1 MNKKRFTVMTAAITA
16 ACLGLGGLLFAE
28 NSDTKAQLTA
38 DFTKEKTE
46 ISENLF
52 GIFYEDINY
61 AADGGLYGELI
72 QNRSFEF
79 KKSHRGATESW
90 KNANIKAK
98 KQAKSKVKGKK
109 DNPLNE
115 NNPTYAQI
123 EVKRKWDGIENSGYN
138 GIPLEAGKTYP
149 LSLYLR
155 SPDKKIKKA
164 MIVIGSK
171 EKKARL
177 TKIKVKKITNE
188 WQKFTFDVTPAESTE
203 NGFIGI
209 YAGRWRGTL
218 DIDFV
223 SLFRADIY
231 KNEEN
236 GLRQDLAQMLEDLH
250 PAFVRFPGGCLVEGS
265 RLSDRYQW
273 KNTIGPVEERV
284 EELNFWNYQQSMGI
298 GFYEYFRLCEDI
310 GAEPIPIINCGISF
324 AGENNNEADVPMD
337 QMDSYAQDALD
348 LIEWATGPATSTW
361 GKKRADQGHP
371 QPFKLN
377 YLGIGNENGREHYY
391 ERYKYIADKVRE
403 KYPDIKLIMSS
414 GAFPSD
420 DTFYNTWKQVRKWE
434 ADPSSETIVDLVD
447 EHYYC
452 PPAWF
457 LSNTGRYDVSDFYP
471 RGKGQPKVFVG
482 EFASQVENKKGGTK
496 KPSTLYA
503 AVTAAAYMTS
513 LERNGDIVEIASYAP
528 LFARE
533 NNYQWSPD
541 MIWFTNTQVYGTPDY
556 YVQQL
561 FMNNKADKTVAYQLT
576 QPESDKEKAYIGGS
590 IGLGSWS
597 TTVEYKDITVTDKIS
612 GNITYNSK
620 TSSDL
625 SAFDSLSGAWDFKD
639 GSIIGSSSSENCRL
653 VMKGDG
659 SQHYVLQLKAKKTG
673 GNEGFLVMF
682 GHKDGSFYWWN
693 LGGWSNTKCCVEK
706 GTAAARSVIGNTEAI
721 TIENGKW
728 YDIKIE
734 VNGESY
740 KCYLDG
746 NLIHDFTDVLNFS
759 PIYAHVGESQ
769 NEIIVKLVNV
779 SEEALDVDVN
789 LKGCEGLAKDAKVI
803 VISGN
808 PDDENSYENPKL
820 IAPVEEKLSEIGEKF
835 TYRTKPTSVSV
846 IKINKN

>member
-1 MNKKRFTVMTAAITA
+1 MKYKKVLYLSTALFLA
-16 ACLGLGGLLFAE
+16 ALSAGNPLFAQNQAE
-28 NSDTKAQLTA
+28 LTA
-38 DFTKEKTE
+38 DFSKEKTE
-46 ISENLF
+46 VSENLF

-79 KKSHRGATESW
+79 KKSHRSATECW
-90 KNANIKAK
+90 KAVNIKAK
-98 KQAKSKVKGKK
+98 KEAKSKVKGKK
-109 DNPLNE
+109 DNPLNK

-123 EVKRKWDGIENSGYN
+123 ELKAKWDGIENSGYN
-138 GIPLEAGKTYP
+138 GIPLEKGKTYP

-155 SPDKKIKKA
+155 SPDKKVKKA
-164 MIVIGSK
+164 VIVLGSK
-171 EKKARL
+171 DKKTKV
-177 TKIKVKKITNE
+177 TKIKVKKISNE
-188 WQKFTFDVTPAESTE
+188 WQKYTFNVTARESTE
-203 NGFIGI
+203 NAVLGI
-209 YAGRWRGTL
+209 YAGSRRGTL

-236 GLRQDLAQMLEDLH
+236 GLRADLAQMLEDLH
-250 PAFVRFPGGCLVEGS
+250 PAFMRFPGGCLVEGS

-284 EELNFWNYQQSMGI
+284 AELNFWNYQQSMGL

-324 AGENNNEADVPMD
+324 AGENNNEADIPLEKMEPF
-337 QMDSYAQDALD
+337 AQDALD
-348 LIEWATGPATSTW
+348 LIEWATGPASSEW
-361 GKKRADQGHP
+361 GKKRAEQGHP
-371 QPFKLN
+371 EPFKLN

-391 ERYKYIADKVRE
+391 ERYKYIADRVRE
-403 KYPDIKLIMSS
+403 KYPEIKLIMSA

-420 DTFYNTWKQVRKWE
+420 DTFFNTWKQVRKWE
-434 ADPSSETIVDLVD
+434 SAPSSETIVDLVD

-452 PPAWF
+452 PPSWF
-457 LSNTGRYDVSDFYP
+457 LTNTSRYDISNFYP
-471 RGKGQPKVFVG
+471 RGQGQPKVFVG
-482 EFASQVENKKGGTK
+482 EFASQVESKNGSAK

-513 LERNGDIVEIASYAP
+513 LEKNGDIVEIASYAP

-541 MIWFTNTQVYGTPDY
+541 MIWFTNTSVYGTPDY

-561 FMNNKADKTVAYQLT
+561 FMNHK
-576 QPESDKEKAYIGGS
+576 SDKSVKYELKEAESKAEKAYIGGS

-597 TTVEYKDITVTDKIS
+597 TTVEYKDITVTDKTN

-620 TSSDL
+620 TANDIL
-625 SAFDSLSGAWDFKD
+625 NFDSQNGAWAFKD
-639 GSIIGSSSSENCRL
+639 GSIIGSSTAENCRL
-653 VMKGDG
+653 VMQGKG
-659 SQHYVLQLKAKKTG
+659 SEHYVLQLKAKKTG
-673 GNEGFLVMF
+673 GNEGFLIMF

-693 LGGWSNTKCCVEK
+693 LGGWANTKCCVEK

-721 TIENGKW
+721 AIENGKW

-734 VNGESY
+734 VKGESY

-746 NLIHDFTDVLNFS
+746 KLIHEYTDVLNFA
-759 PIYAHVGESQ
+759 PLYAHVGEGA
-769 NEIIVKLVNV
+769 EGKIIVKIVNV
-779 SEEALDVDVN
+779 SEEEQSINVN
-789 LKGCEGLAKDAKVI
+789 LQNAGELKAEGKLI

-808 PDDENSYENPKL
+808 PDDVNSYENPKL
-820 IAPVEEKLSEIGEKF
+820 ISPVESTITGIGESF
-835 TYRTKPTSVSV
+835 VYSAKPTSVSV
-846 IKINKN
+846 IEIQRK

>member
-1 MNKKRFTVMTAAITA
+1 MNRRTKIAALA
-16 ACLGLGGLLFAE
+16 ASALLGGSIAFAA
-28 NSDTKAQLTA
+28 AQAELTA
-38 DFTKEKTE
+38 DFSEPKTE
-46 ISENLF
+46 VSKNLF

-79 KKSHRGATESW
+79 KKSHRGATECW

-98 KQAKSKVKGKK
+98 KEAKSKVKGKK
-109 DNPLNE
+109 DNPLNQ

-155 SPDKKIKKA
+155 SPDKKVKTVRIVVGSKNKKA
-164 MIVIGSK
+164 KVVK
-171 EKKARL
+171 LKA
-177 TKIKVKKITNE
+177 KKITGE
-188 WQKFTFDVTPAESTE
+188 WKKYTFSITPKESTD
-203 NGFIGI
+203 NAFVGI
-209 YAGRWRGTL
+209 YAGSRKGTL

-231 KNEEN
+231 RNEEN
-236 GLRQDLAQMLEDLH
+236 GLRADLAQMLEDLH

-265 RLSDRYQW
+265 RLADRYQW

-324 AGENNNEADVPMD
+324 AGENNNEDDIPME
-337 QMDSYAQDALD
+337 QMEPFAQDALD

-361 GKKRADQGHP
+361 GKKRAEQGHP
-371 QPFKLN
+371 EPFKLH

-391 ERYKYIADKVRE
+391 ERYKYIADRVRQQ
-403 KYPDIKLIMSS
+403 YPDIKLIMSS

-420 DTFYNTWKQVRKWE
+420 DTFFNTWKQVREWE
-434 ADPSSETIVDLVD
+434 QNPASSGIVDLVD

-452 PPAWF
+452 PPSWF
-457 LSNTGRYDVSDFYP
+457 LSNTSRYDASAFYP
-471 RGKGQPKVFVG
+471 RGEGQPKVFVG
-482 EFASQVENKKGGTK
+482 EFASQVEAKNGSTK

-513 LERNGDIVEIASYAP
+513 LEKNGDIVEIASYAP

-533 NNYQWSPD
+533 NNYQWAPD
-541 MIWFTNTQVYGTPDY
+541 MIWFTNTESYGTPDY

-561 FMNNKADKTVAYQLT
+561 FMRNKSDRTVPYRFT
-576 QPESDKEKAYIGGS
+576 QPDTAAEKAFIGGS
-590 IGLGSWS
+590 IGLGTWS
-597 TTVEYKDITVTDKIS
+597 TTAEYKDITVTDMTS
-612 GNITYNSK
+612 GKVTYSSK
-620 TSSDL
+620 EADGL
-625 SAFDSLSGAWDFKD
+625 SEFDSLSGSWAFRD
-639 GSIIGSSSSENCRL
+639 GTIVGSSSAENCRL

-659 SQHYVLQLKAKKTG
+659 SRHYVLDMKAKKTG
-673 GNEGFLVMF
+673 GNEGFLIMF

-693 LGGWSNTKCCVEK
+693 LGGWGNTKCCVEK

-721 TIENGKW
+721 TIANGKW
-728 YDIKIE
+728 YDIRIE
-734 VNGESY
+734 VDGESY
-740 KCYLDG
+740 RCYLDG
-746 NLIHDFTDVLNFS
+746 KCIHEFTDVLNFD
-759 PIYAHVGESQ
+759 PLYAHVGETDSGK
-769 NEIIVKLVNV
+769 ILVKIVNV
-779 SEEALDVDVN
+779 SEQSQSIDVN
-789 LKGCEGLAKDAKVI
+789 LLHAGGIAGTAKVS

-808 PDDENSYENPKL
+808 PDDENSYKEPKR
-820 IAPVEEKLSEIGEKF
+820 IFPAEETLSGISEHF
-835 TYRTKPTSVSV
+835 TFTAKPTSVSV
-846 IKINKN
+846 IELTKK

>member
-1 MNKKRFTVMTAAITA
+1 MKQKKLILTVITTAL
-16 ACLGLGGLLFAE
+16 LGLGGHLYAE
-28 NSDTKAQLTA
+28 NSESKAQLDV
-38 DFTKEKTE
+38 DFSKNKTE
-46 ISENLF
+46 VSENLF

-79 KKSHRGATESW
+79 KKSHRGATEAW

-98 KQAKSKVKGKK
+98 AKVKSKVKGKK
-109 DNPLNE
+109 DNPLNK

-123 EVKRKWDGIENSGYN
+123 EVKHKGDGIENSGYN
-138 GIPLEAGKTYP
+138 GIPLESGKTYP

-155 SPDKKIKKA
+155 SPDKKVKKA
-164 MIVIGSK
+164 IILVGSK
-171 EKKARL
+171 DKGANP
-177 TKIKVKKITNE
+177 VKITVKNISNK
-188 WQKFTFDVTPAESTE
+188 WQKFSFNVTAKETTE
-203 NGFIGI
+203 NGIVGI
-209 YAGRWRGTL
+209 YAGSRKGTL

-236 GLRQDLAQMLEDLH
+236 GLRADLAQMLEDLH

-324 AGENNNEADVPMD
+324 AGENNNEDDIPMD
-337 QMDSYAQDALD
+337 KMEPFAQDALD
-348 LIEWATGPATSTW
+348 LIEWATGPADSTW
-361 GKKRADQGHP
+361 GKKRAEQGHP
-371 QPFKLN
+371 APFKLN

-434 ADPSSETIVDLVD
+434 ASSESNTIVDLVD

-457 LSNTGRYDVSDFYP
+457 LSNTARYDLSKFYP
-471 RGKGQPKVFVG
+471 RGEGQPKVFVG
-482 EFASQVENKKGGTK
+482 EFASQVENKKGGSK

-503 AVTAAAYMTS
+503 AITAAAYMTS
-513 LERNGDIVEIASYAP
+513 LEKNGDIVEIASYAP

-541 MIWFTNTQVYGTPDY
+541 MIWFTNTKVYGTPDY

-561 FMNNKADKTVAYQLT
+561 FMKNKSDKTLSYNLK
-576 QPESDKEKAYIGGS
+576 QPASNEAKAYIGGS
-590 IGLGSWS
+590 VGLGSWS
-597 TTVEYKDITVTDKIS
+597 TTVEYKDLKVTDKVS
-612 GNITYNSK
+612 GKVTY
-620 TSSDL
+620 DL
-625 SAFDSLSGAWDFKD
+625 SKVSNLNDFDSLSGSWEYKN
-639 GSIIGSSSSENCRL
+639 GSIVGSSSSENCRL

-659 SQHYVLQLKAKKTG
+659 SQHYTMELKAKKNG
-673 GNEGFLVMF
+673 GNEGFLIMF

-721 TIENGKW
+721 SIENNKW

-746 NLIHDFTDVLNFS
+746 KLYHEYSDILNFD
-759 PIYAHVGESQ
+759 PVYAHAGETDD
-769 NEIIVKLVNV
+769 EVIIKLVNV
-779 SEEALDVDVN
+779 SEKPLPVEIN
-789 LKGCEGLAKDAKVI
+789 LKNAGKLDTKAEVI

-820 IAPVEEKLSEIGEKF
+820 IAPVEESLSGISNNF
-835 TYRTKPTSVSV
+835 TYTTKASSVSV
-846 IKINKN
+846 IKIKKN

>member
-1 MNKKRFTVMTAAITA
+1 MKKIKIMTISLV
-16 ACLGLGGLLFAE
+16 LGFGGLVYAGQEAE
-28 NSDTKAQLTA
+28 LTA
-38 DFTKEKTE
+38 DFSKPKTE
-46 ISENLF
+46 VSKNLF

-79 KKSHRGATESW
+79 KKSHRSATECW
-90 KNANIKAK
+90 KNANIKPK
-98 KQAKSKVKGKK
+98 KEAKSKAKGKRE
-109 DNPLNE
+109 NPLNH

-138 GIPLEAGKTYP
+138 GIPLEAGKSYP

-155 SPDKKIKKA
+155 TPDKKVKNA
-164 MIVIGSK
+164 VIVVGSK
-171 EKKARL
+171 EKNAKV
-177 TKIKVKKITNE
+177 TKIKIKKITNE
-188 WQKFTFDVTPAESTE
+188 WKKYTFTVTPKESVE
-203 NGFIGI
+203 NAVLGI
-209 YAGRWRGTL
+209 YAGARRGTL

-231 KNEEN
+231 KNQEN
-236 GLRQDLAQMLEDLH
+236 GLRADLAQMLEDLH
-250 PAFVRFPGGCLVEGS
+250 PAFMRFPGGCLVEGA
-265 RLSDRYQW
+265 RLEDRYQW

-284 EELNFWNYQQSMGI
+284 EELNFWNYQQSMGL

-324 AGENNNEADVPMD
+324 AGENNTEGDIPMNEMEPF
-337 QMDSYAQDALD
+337 AQDALD
-348 LIEWATGPATSTW
+348 LIEWATGSATSTW
-361 GKKRADQGHP
+361 GKKRAEQGHP
-371 QPFKLN
+371 EPFKLN

-391 ERYKYIADKVRE
+391 ERYKYIADRVRE

-434 ADPSSETIVDLVD
+434 KEPASSTIVDLVD

-457 LSNTGRYDVSDFYP
+457 LSNTARYDISDFYP
-471 RGKGQPKVFVG
+471 RGEGQPKVFVG

-503 AVTAAAYMTS
+503 AVTAGAYMTS

-541 MIWFTNTQVYGTPDY
+541 MIWFTNTKVYGTPDY

-561 FMNNKADKTVAYQLT
+561 FMNHKSDKTVSYKLS
-576 QPESDKEKAYIGGS
+576 QPESNASKAYIGGS

-597 TTVEYKDITVTDKIS
+597 TTVEYKDISVTDKTT
-612 GNITYNSK
+612 GDITYNSK
-620 TSSDL
+620 TS
-625 SAFDSLSGAWDFKD
+625 AGIEMFDSLNGAWDFKD
-639 GSIIGSSSSENCRL
+639 GSIVGSSTAENCRL
-653 VMKGDG
+653 VMKGNG
-659 SQHYVLQLKAKKTG
+659 SRHYVLQMKAKKTG
-673 GNEGFLVMF
+673 GNEGFLIMF

-693 LGGWSNTKCCVEK
+693 LGGWGNTKCCVEK
-706 GTAAARSVIGNTEAI
+706 GTAAARSVIGNTEPVS
-721 TIENGKW
+721 IETGKW

-734 VNGESY
+734 VKDESY

-746 NLIHDFTDVLNFS
+746 KLIHEFTDVLNFE
-759 PIYAHVGESQ
+759 PLYAHVGETDSGK
-769 NEIIVKLVNV
+769 IYVKIVNV
-779 SEEALDVDVN
+779 SENEQPVLVN
-789 LKGCEGLAKDAKVI
+789 LKNAGELNQSAKV
-803 VISGN
+803 VEISGK
-808 PDDENSYENPKL
+808 PDDENTYENPQF
-820 IAPVEEKLSEIGEKF
+820 IAPKEEKISLNGANF
-835 TYRTKPTSVSV
+835 TYKAKPCSVSV
-846 IKINKN
+846 IEIERN